1 MARGSRSR
9 AVLVIGLALSLSC
22 GPRIGET
29 ERRQAQTRAQLA
41 ASMLLQGEFT
51 TALAEARRSVELD
64 PDCVDC
70 KLTLGT
76 IYAARAEWPQ
86 AETALRDVL
95 EAEAD
100 NPFALNTLATVYL
113 NTGRPAEAEALA
125 RRASENEVYSGRHLA
140 FYNVGWARLQR
151 QQYRPA
157 LEAFGEAIRE
167 MPDMCLAHYRVGE
180 VFFRLRQYDDALD
193 HLEQAVAAPEAQPAE
208 GEQERQIQ
216 TCSDMPDAQHLL
228 GMTLVALGREG
239 ESRAAFERC
248 AQLATP
254 RTELGRRCA
263 QQSGQPDGQENHAD
277 HPDDQPADLPDDQ
290 PDDQPGVVPEE

>member
-1 MARGSRSR
+1 VVWGSRSG
-9 AVLVIGLALSLSC
+9 AVIAIGLALSLSC
-22 GPRIGET
+22 GPRISESA
-29 ERRQAQTRAQLA
+29 RRQAQTRAQLA
-41 ASMLLQGEFT
+41 ASMLLEGEFT

-76 IYAARAEWPQ
+76 IYAARAEWSQ
-86 AETALRDVL
+86 AETSMREVL
-95 EAEAD
+95 EAEPD

-113 NTGRPAEAEALA
+113 NTGRPAEAEPLA
-125 RRASENEVYSGRHLA
+125 QRASENEVYSGRHLA
-140 FYNVGWARLQR
+140 FYNIGWSRLQR

-180 VFFRLRQYDDALD
+180 VFFRLRQYEDALD
-193 HLEQAVAAPEAQPAE
+193 HLEQAVAPREDRPIE
-208 GEQERQIQ
+208 GDQDRQIQ
-216 TCSDMPDAQHLL
+216 TCGDMPDAQHML
-228 GMTLVALGREG
+228 GMTLVALGREE

-254 RTELGRRCA
+254 RTDLGRRCA
-263 QQSGQPDGQENHAD
+263 QQTNGQVNDGDQ
-277 HPDDQPADLPDDQ
+277 PDDQSDDEPDDR